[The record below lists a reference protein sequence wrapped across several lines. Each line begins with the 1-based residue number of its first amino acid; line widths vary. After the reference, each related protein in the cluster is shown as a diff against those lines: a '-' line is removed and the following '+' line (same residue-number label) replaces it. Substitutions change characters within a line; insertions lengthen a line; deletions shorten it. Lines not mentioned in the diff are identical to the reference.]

1 MGRTQVSLLEMRR
14 WLTLWLVGV
23 FSVVSI
29 SAQPA
34 MQMKV
39 ADRTTAKE
47 LKVDTAQ
54 LSRKK
59 LLQQPATLKEAPQ
72 RIEMVP
78 LVKSDARADH
88 EAVSPS
94 KGVAA
99 PDTLARRVRTRRSMG
114 GKSIP
119 LNDTLTVTSSDTL
132 SIAPSD
138 TTRERYVYLLHAD
151 ETRYNKRINPD
162 AQILVGDVV
171 FRHDSMY
178 MYCDSALFYETS
190 NSLDAY
196 GNVRMNQGDTLFLY
210 SDRLHYNGDEM
221 LAKVRDN
228 VVMIDKA
235 MTLTTDSLNYDRT
248 INLGYYFNW
257 GTVEDTLNVLTSEW
271 GEYDTQTSDAVFN
284 YEVTLTNP
292 NFVLTS
298 DTLHYNTKTQI
309 ATIVGPSNIDSDNN
323 NIYSTLGRYYT
334 ADEHAEL
341 LNRSVLTNEDKR
353 LVGDSIFYD
362 RTNGY
367 GEAFDNVVMDDFA
380 GKTRL
385 TGDYTYYNELTD
397 SAYATQRAVAIDY
410 SQGDSLFI
418 HGDTLRLLTR
428 FPDTDSVYRIVQAY
442 HKVRIYREDVQAVCD
457 SMEFSSLDSCMTM
470 YYDPVVWNGPQQ
482 VLGEVIRVYMND
494 STVEWAHVENQAL
507 IVERVD
513 TGHFNQISGRE
524 VKAYFANGNIDK
536 SDVIGNVMVVY
547 YYVEEGDSIAFGM
560 NTTEASLLTAFM
572 KDRQVDKLLIT
583 DQSNGVFYPI
593 TQIPAGKDRL
603 PNFAW
608 LHKLRPLNKYDIMVW
623 RGKDEDQKLKTTIRR
638 EVPLPSLKGLTE
650 TK

>member
-1 MGRTQVSLLEMRR
+1 MMRR
-14 WLTLWLVGV
+14 WMMI
-23 FSVVSI
+23 VVLAWAALSTM
-29 SAQPA
+29 SAQ
-34 MQMKV
+34 
-39 ADRTTAKE
+39 TE
-47 LKVDTAQ
+47 LQKA
-54 LSRKK
+54 
-59 LLQQPATLKEAPQ
+59 APQ
-72 RIEMVP
+72 RAVP
-78 LVKSDARADH
+78 KKMKLDSTKQLNKVDMKLQPVMMKDPPLMGAPAPRKVETEKTLPVQKKP
-88 EAVSPS
+88 EAVDST
-94 KGVAA
+94 ANR
-99 PDTLARRVRTRRSMG
+99 ARRMHKMPEATPVKVREDSLMT
-114 GKSIP
+114 
-119 LNDTLTVTSSDTL
+119 
-132 SIAPSD
+132 APSD
-138 TTRERYVYLLHAD
+138 TTEERYVYLLHAD
-151 ETRYNKRINPD
+151 ETRYNQLINPD
-162 AQILVGDVV
+162 AQILVGDVA

-210 SDRLHYNGDEM
+210 GDRLHYSGDEM
-221 LAKVRDN
+221 LAKVREN
-228 VVMIDKA
+228 VVMIDKE

-271 GEYDTQTSDAVFN
+271 GEYDTQTNDAVFN

-309 ATIVGPSNIDSDNN
+309 ATIVGPSNIDSDQN

-362 RTNGY
+362 RINGY
-367 GEAFDNVVMDDFA
+367 GEAFENVVMDDYA

-385 TGDYTYYNELTD
+385 TGDYTYYNEVSD

-410 SQGDSLFI
+410 SQGDSLYI

-428 FPDTDSVYRIVQAY
+428 FPDTDSVYRIIQAY
-442 HKVRIYREDVQAVCD
+442 HKVRVYREDVQAVCD
-457 SMEFSSLDSCMTM
+457 SMEFNSLDTCMTM
-470 YYDPVVWNGPQQ
+470 YYDPVIWNGPQQ

-507 IVERVD
+507 IVEQVD
-513 TGHFNQISGRE
+513 TGHYNQISGRE
-524 VKAYFANGNIDK
+524 VKAYFKDGAIDK

-547 YYVEEGDSIAFGM
+547 YYIEEGDSVAFGM

-572 KDRQVDKLLIT
+572 KERQVDKLLIT

-593 TQIPAGKDRL
+593 TQIPPGKDKL
-603 PNFAW
+603 DNFAW
-608 LHKLRPLNKYDIMVW
+608 LHKLRPMNKYDIMVW
-623 RGKDEDQKLKTTIRR
+623 RGKSEDEKLKAVSRK
-638 EVPLPSLKGLTE
+638 EVPLPSLKGLIDKE
-650 TK
+650 SK

>member
-1 MGRTQVSLLEMRR
+1 MI
-14 WLTLWLVGV
+14 
-23 FSVVSI
+23 VVLAWAALSTM
-29 SAQPA
+29 SAQTELQKAAPQRA
-34 MQMKV
+34 VPKKMKL
-39 ADRTTAKE
+39 DSTKQFN
-47 LKVDTAQ
+47 KVDM
-54 LSRKK
+54 K
-59 LLQQPATLKEAPQ
+59 LQPVMMKEAPL
-72 RIEMVP
+72 MGAP
-78 LVKSDARADH
+78 TARKVETEKTLPVQKKP
-88 EAVSPS
+88 EAVDST
-94 KGVAA
+94 ANR
-99 PDTLARRVRTRRSMG
+99 ARRMHKMPEATPVEVREDSLM
-114 GKSIP
+114 
-119 LNDTLTVTSSDTL
+119 TV
-132 SIAPSD
+132 PSD
-138 TTRERYVYLLHAD
+138 TTKERYVYLLHAD
-151 ETRYNKRINPD
+151 ETRYNQLINPD
-162 AQILVGDVV
+162 AQILVGDVA

-210 SDRLHYNGDEM
+210 GDRLHYNGDEM
-221 LAKVRDN
+221 LAKVREN
-228 VVMIDKA
+228 VVMIDKE

-271 GEYDTQTSDAVFN
+271 GEYDTQTNDAVFN

-309 ATIVGPSNIDSDNN
+309 ATIVGPSNIDSDQN

-362 RTNGY
+362 RINGY
-367 GEAFDNVVMDDFA
+367 GEAFENVVMDDYA

-385 TGDYTYYNELTD
+385 TGDYTYYNEVSD

-410 SQGDSLFI
+410 SQGDSLYI

-428 FPDTDSVYRIVQAY
+428 FPDTDSVYRIIQAY
-442 HKVRIYREDVQAVCD
+442 HKVRVYREDVQAVCD
-457 SMEFSSLDSCMTM
+457 SMEFNSLDTCMTM
-470 YYDPVVWNGPQQ
+470 YYDPVIWNGPQQ

-507 IVERVD
+507 IVEQVD
-513 TGHFNQISGRE
+513 TGHYNQISGRE
-524 VKAYFANGNIDK
+524 VKAYFKDGAIDK

-547 YYVEEGDSIAFGM
+547 YYIEEGDSVAFGM

-572 KDRQVDKLLIT
+572 KERQVDKLLIT

-593 TQIPAGKDRL
+593 TQIPPGKDKL
-603 PNFAW
+603 DNFAW
-608 LHKLRPLNKYDIMVW
+608 LHKLRPMNKYDIMVW
-623 RGKDEDQKLKTTIRR
+623 RGKSEDEKLKAVSRK
-638 EVPLPSLKGLTE
+638 EVPLPSLKGLIDKE
-650 TK
+650 SK

>member
-1 MGRTQVSLLEMRR
+1 MVRR

-23 FSVVSI
+23 LSVV
-29 SAQPA
+29 A
-34 MQMKV
+34 MSGQTVMPVKV
-39 ADRTTAKE
+39 AERTAPKE
-47 LKVDTAQ
+47 LKLDTARV
-54 LSRKK
+54 SRKK
-59 LLQQPATLKEAPQ
+59 LLQQPTALKEAP
-72 RIEMVP
+72 RKMEMEP
-78 LVKSDARADH
+78 AVKRGAQEAR
-88 EAVSPS
+88 EEVSAPKS
-94 KGVAA
+94 AAA
-99 PDTLARRVRTRRSMG
+99 PDTLARRVRSRRHVAGESVVQH
-114 GKSIP
+114 
-119 LNDTLTVTSSDTL
+119 DTLT
-132 SIAPSD
+132 AEPSD

-178 MYCDSALFYETS
+178 MYCDSALFYEVS

-210 SDRLHYNGDEM
+210 GDRLHYNGDEM

-442 HKVRIYREDVQAVCD
+442 HKVRIFREDVQAVCD

-524 VKAYFANGNIDK
+524 VKAYFVNGNIDK

-547 YYVEEGDSIAFGM
+547 YYIEEGDSVAFGM

-572 KDRQVDKLLIT
+572 KDRQVDKLLVT

-593 TQIPAGKDRL
+593 TQIPPGKDKL
-603 PNFAW
+603 ANFVW
-608 LHKLRPLNKYDIMVW
+608 LHKLRPLSKYDIMVW
-623 RGKDEDQKLKTTIRR
+623 RGKDEEDKLKVTTRK
-638 EVPLPSLKGLTE
+638 EVPLPSLKGLID
-650 TK
+650 KK

>member
-1 MGRTQVSLLEMRR
+1 MVRR
-14 WLTLWLVGV
+14 WLTLWLVGML
-23 FSVVSI
+23 SVV
-29 SAQPA
+29 A
-34 MQMKV
+34 MSGQTVMPVKV
-39 ADRTTAKE
+39 AERTAPKE
-47 LKVDTAQ
+47 LKLDTARV
-54 LSRKK
+54 SRKK
-59 LLQQPATLKEAPQ
+59 LLQQPTALKEAP
-72 RIEMVP
+72 RKMEMEP
-78 LVKSDARADH
+78 AVKREAQEAR
-88 EAVSPS
+88 EEVSAPKS
-94 KGVAA
+94 AAA
-99 PDTLARRVRTRRSMG
+99 PDTLARRVRSRRHVAGESVVQH
-114 GKSIP
+114 
-119 LNDTLTVTSSDTL
+119 DTLT
-132 SIAPSD
+132 AEPSD

-178 MYCDSALFYETS
+178 MYCDSALFYEVS

-210 SDRLHYNGDEM
+210 GDRLHYNGDEM

-334 ADEHAEL
+334 ADEHVEL
-341 LNRSVLTNEDKR
+341 LNRSVLTNADKR

-442 HKVRIYREDVQAVCD
+442 HKVRIFREDVQAVCD

-524 VKAYFANGNIDK
+524 VKAYFVNGNIDK

-547 YYVEEGDSIAFGM
+547 YYIEEGDSVAFGM

-572 KDRQVDKLLIT
+572 KDRQVDKLLVT

-593 TQIPAGKDRL
+593 TQIPPGKDKL
-603 PNFAW
+603 ANFVW
-608 LHKLRPLNKYDIMVW
+608 LHKLRPLSWARVKVSP
-623 RGKDEDQKLKTTIRR
+623 G
-638 EVPLPSLKGLTE
+638 
-650 TK
+650 

>member
-1 MGRTQVSLLEMRR
+1 MTM
-14 WLTLWLVGV
+14 LWVV
-23 FSVVSI
+23 FASVCSM
-29 SAQPA
+29 SAQTEQRNAAP
-34 MQMKV
+34 QRVVPK
-39 ADRTTAKE
+39 RTPVDSAK
-47 LKVDTAQ
+47 L
-54 LSRKK
+54 
-59 LLQQPATLKEAPQ
+59 QPAKLQMQPIMMKEAPVGKELQ
-72 RIEMVP
+72 LKKQTPPGE
-78 LVKSDARADH
+78 VKVQPA
-88 EAVSPS
+88 SPKKAEIDS
-94 KGVAA
+94 TTA
-99 PDTLARRVRTRRSMG
+99 RTRRDRRDMALST
-114 GKSIP
+114 SARQ
-119 LNDTLTVTSSDTL
+119 NDSLEVVS
-132 SIAPSD
+132 AD
-138 TTRERYVYLLHAD
+138 TTKERYVYLLHAD
-151 ETRYNKRINPD
+151 ETRYNKLINPD
-162 AQILVGDVV
+162 AQILVGDVA

-210 SDRLHYNGDEM
+210 GDRLHYNGDEM

-228 VVMIDKA
+228 VVMIDKE

-271 GEYDTQTSDAVFN
+271 GEYDTQTNDAVFN

-309 ATIVGPSNIDSDNN
+309 ATIVGPSNIDSDHN
-323 NIYSTLGRYYT
+323 NIFSTLGRYYT

-362 RTNGY
+362 RINGY

-385 TGDYTYYNELTD
+385 TGDYTYYNEVTD

-494 STVEWAHVENQAL
+494 STVDWAHIENQAL
-507 IVERVD
+507 IVEKVD
-513 TGHFNQISGRE
+513 TGHYNQISGRE
-524 VKAYFANGNIDK
+524 IKAYFKGGAIDK

-547 YYVEEGDSIAFGM
+547 YYTEEGDSIAFGM

-572 KDRQVDKLLIT
+572 KNRQVDKLLVT
-583 DQSNGVFYPI
+583 EQSNGVFYPI
-593 TQIPAGKDRL
+593 TQIPPGKDKL
-603 PNFAW
+603 ANFVW
-608 LHKLRPLNKYDIMVW
+608 LHKLRPMSKYDIMIW
-623 RGKDEDQKLKTTIRR
+623 RGKSEDEKLKVTSRR
-638 EVPLPSLKGLTE
+638 EVPLPSLKGLID
-650 TK
+650 KNRKD

>member
-1 MGRTQVSLLEMRR
+1 MMRR
-14 WLTLWLVGV
+14 WMMI
-23 FSVVSI
+23 VVLAWAALSTM
-29 SAQPA
+29 SAQTELQKAAPQRA
-34 MQMKV
+34 VPKKMKL
-39 ADRTTAKE
+39 DSTKQ
-47 LKVDTAQ
+47 LNKVDM
-54 LSRKK
+54 K
-59 LLQQPATLKEAPQ
+59 LQPVMMKEAPLMGAPAPRKVETEKTLPVQ
-72 RIEMVP
+72 KKP
-78 LVKSDARADH
+78 
-88 EAVSPS
+88 EAVDST
-94 KGVAA
+94 ANR
-99 PDTLARRVRTRRSMG
+99 ARRMHKMPEATPVKVREDSLMT
-114 GKSIP
+114 
-119 LNDTLTVTSSDTL
+119 
-132 SIAPSD
+132 APSD
-138 TTRERYVYLLHAD
+138 TTEERYVYLLHAD
-151 ETRYNKRINPD
+151 ETRYNQLINPD
-162 AQILVGDVV
+162 AQILVGDVA

-210 SDRLHYNGDEM
+210 GDRLHYSGDEM
-221 LAKVRDN
+221 LAKVREN
-228 VVMIDKA
+228 VVMIDKE

-271 GEYDTQTSDAVFN
+271 GEYDTQTNDAVFN

-309 ATIVGPSNIDSDNN
+309 ATIVGPSNIDSDQN

-362 RTNGY
+362 RINGY
-367 GEAFDNVVMDDFA
+367 GEAFENVVMDDYA

-385 TGDYTYYNELTD
+385 TGDYTYYNEVSD

-410 SQGDSLFI
+410 SQGDSLYI

-428 FPDTDSVYRIVQAY
+428 FPDTDSVYRLIQAY
-442 HKVRIYREDVQAVCD
+442 HKVRVYREDVQAVCD
-457 SMEFSSLDSCMTM
+457 SMEFNSLDTCMTM
-470 YYDPVVWNGPQQ
+470 YYDPVIWNGPQQ

-507 IVERVD
+507 IVEQVD
-513 TGHFNQISGRE
+513 TGHYNQISGRE
-524 VKAYFANGNIDK
+524 VKAYFKDGAIDK

-547 YYVEEGDSIAFGM
+547 YYIEEGDSVAFGM

-572 KDRQVDKLLIT
+572 KERQVDKLLIT

-593 TQIPAGKDRL
+593 TQIPPGKDKL
-603 PNFAW
+603 DNFAW
-608 LHKLRPLNKYDIMVW
+608 LHKLRPMNKYDIMVW
-623 RGKDEDQKLKTTIRR
+623 RGKSEDEKLKAVSRK
-638 EVPLPSLKGLTE
+638 EVPLPSLKGLIDKE
-650 TK
+650 SK

>member
-1 MGRTQVSLLEMRR
+1 MLGRMTIRRRFISLM
-14 WLTLWLVGV
+14 LVWGA
-23 FSVVSI
+23 FATI
-29 SAQPA
+29 SAQTELREAVPVRAVPQKMQLDTTKRLRAEELKMQPITMKEAVRETAPAITLKKEASAIAKEQTVPQKNHAMDSTARRARLGHKPTMPKPA
-34 MQMKV
+34 MR
-39 ADRTTAKE
+39 DEE
-47 LKVDTAQ
+47 LD
-54 LSRKK
+54 
-59 LLQQPATLKEAPQ
+59 
-72 RIEMVP
+72 
-78 LVKSDARADH
+78 
-88 EAVSPS
+88 
-94 KGVAA
+94 AA
-99 PDTLARRVRTRRSMG
+99 PA
-114 GKSIP
+114 
-119 LNDTLTVTSSDTL
+119 
-132 SIAPSD
+132 D
-138 TTRERYVYLLHAD
+138 TTKERYVYLLHAD
-151 ETRYNKRINPD
+151 ETRYDKLINPD
-162 AQILVGDVV
+162 AQILVGDVA

-210 SDRLHYNGDEM
+210 GDRLHYNGDEM

-228 VVMIDKA
+228 VVMIDKE

-257 GTVEDTLNVLTSEW
+257 GTLEDTLNILTSEW
-271 GEYDTQTSDAVFN
+271 GEYDTQTNDAVFN

-353 LVGDSIFYD
+353 LVGDSIYYD

-385 TGDYTYYNELTD
+385 TGDYTYYNELSD

-410 SQGDSLFI
+410 SQGDSLYI

-428 FPDTDSVYRIVQAY
+428 FPDTDSVYRIIQAY

-494 STVEWAHVENQAL
+494 STVDWAHVENQAL
-507 IVERVD
+507 IVEKVD
-513 TGHFNQISGRE
+513 TAHYNQISGRE
-524 VKAYFANGNIDK
+524 IKAYFANGNIDK

-547 YYVEEGDSIAFGM
+547 YYREEGDSIAFGM

-593 TQIPAGKDRL
+593 TQIPAGKDKL
-603 PNFAW
+603 ANFAW
-608 LHKLRPLNKYDIMVW
+608 LHKLRPMSKYDIMIW
-623 RGKDEDQKLKTTIRR
+623 RGKDEEDKLKVTTRR
-638 EVPLPSLKGLTE
+638 AVPLPSLKGLTN
-650 TK
+650 KDDK

>member
-1 MGRTQVSLLEMRR
+1 MLGRMTIRRRFISLM
-14 WLTLWLVGV
+14 LVWGA
-23 FSVVSI
+23 FATI
-29 SAQPA
+29 SAQTELREAVPVRAVPQRMQLDTTKRLRAEELKMQPITMKEAVRETAPATTLKKEASAIAKKQTVPQKNHAMDSTARRARLGHKPTMPKPA
-34 MQMKV
+34 MR
-39 ADRTTAKE
+39 DEE
-47 LKVDTAQ
+47 LD
-54 LSRKK
+54 
-59 LLQQPATLKEAPQ
+59 
-72 RIEMVP
+72 
-78 LVKSDARADH
+78 
-88 EAVSPS
+88 
-94 KGVAA
+94 AA
-99 PDTLARRVRTRRSMG
+99 PA
-114 GKSIP
+114 
-119 LNDTLTVTSSDTL
+119 
-132 SIAPSD
+132 D
-138 TTRERYVYLLHAD
+138 TTKERYVYLLHAD
-151 ETRYNKRINPD
+151 ETRYDKLINSD
-162 AQILVGDVV
+162 AQILVGDVT

-210 SDRLHYNGDEM
+210 GDRLHYNGDEM

-228 VVMIDKA
+228 VVMIDKE

-257 GTVEDTLNVLTSEW
+257 GTLEDTLNILTSEW
-271 GEYDTQTSDAVFN
+271 GEYDTQTNDAVFN

-353 LVGDSIFYD
+353 LVGDSIYYD

-385 TGDYTYYNELTD
+385 TGDYTYYNELSD

-410 SQGDSLFI
+410 SQGDSLYI

-428 FPDTDSVYRIVQAY
+428 FPDTDSVYRIIQAY

-494 STVEWAHVENQAL
+494 STVDWAHVENQAL
-507 IVERVD
+507 IVEKVD
-513 TGHFNQISGRE
+513 TAHYNQISGRE
-524 VKAYFANGNIDK
+524 IKAYFANGNIDK

-547 YYVEEGDSIAFGM
+547 YYREEGDSIAFGM

-593 TQIPAGKDRL
+593 TQIPPGKDKL
-603 PNFAW
+603 ANFAW
-608 LHKLRPLNKYDIMVW
+608 LHKLRPMSKYDIMIW
-623 RGKDEDQKLKTTIRR
+623 RGKDEEDKLKVTTRR
-638 EVPLPSLKGLTE
+638 AVPLPSLKGLTN
-650 TK
+650 KDDK